1 MKSSLNLLLFILILL
16 TTACDDKKESS
27 FELVFDQEEVQFGK
41 AQVNQY
47 VTKKVRIKNTENST
61 GTFTGKVK
69 IVDSPAFSTSFNTLL
84 TLQKN
89 ESKEIDVT
97 FSPIAG
103 QVYSGK
109 MNILDEDENF
119 VSEIYLYGEGIT
131 PVSFS
136 LDKSKLEFGLVKSGN
151 SKSLDIL
158 ITNNASS
165 GLDLELSL
173 SIPVSDFTIS
183 NNIQSLVISPGV
195 AENLTIKYSPTVSI
209 SDKYL
214 IINHNS
220 LTQQNPL
227 TIQLI
232 GIMNETESI
241 VAKIEEGWT
250 YFEQG
255 NYYNGQQ
262 SFQEAMNKSIIHT
275 SYDSVYGESMHGR
288 GWSTLFNTSNLD
300 NAEIAYNDF
309 VSTAKD
315 YSDKISNF
323 SLLDCLAGKAI
334 SGVLVGSSVERYE
347 AVVDAAK
354 QLLYQNQNYIFSH
367 KKSVDHKDVRM
378 ALIQSYYYLG
388 NYIDAAKQMDI
399 LDPSNAPHP
408 TNAALLLAA
417 IQALSGS
424 I

>member
-97 FSPIAG
+97 FSPTAG

-183 NNIQSLVISPGV
+183 NNIQSLTISPGIS
-195 AENLTIKYSPTVSI
+195 EIITIQYLPTISI
-209 SDKYL
+209 SDKNL
-214 IINHNS
+214 VISHNS

-227 TIQLI
+227 NIP
-232 GIMNETESI
+232 
-241 VAKIEEGWT
+241 V
-250 YFEQG
+250 
-255 NYYNGQQ
+255 
-262 SFQEAMNKSIIHT
+262 
-275 SYDSVYGESMHGR
+275 SYTHL
-288 GWSTLFNTSNLD
+288 TLPT
-300 NAEIAYNDF
+300 
-309 VSTAKD
+309 
-315 YSDKISNF
+315 
-323 SLLDCLAGKAI
+323 KA
-334 SGVLVGSSVERYE
+334 
-347 AVVDAAK
+347 
-354 QLLYQNQNYIFSH
+354 
-367 KKSVDHKDVRM
+367 
-378 ALIQSYYYLG
+378 
-388 NYIDAAKQMDI
+388 
-399 LDPSNAPHP
+399 
-408 TNAALLLAA
+408 
-417 IQALSGS
+417 
-424 I
+424 

>member
-1 MKSSLNLLLFILILL
+1 
-16 TTACDDKKESS
+16 
-27 FELVFDQEEVQFGK
+27 
-41 AQVNQY
+41 
-47 VTKKVRIKNTENST
+47 
-61 GTFTGKVK
+61 
-69 IVDSPAFSTSFNTLL
+69 
-84 TLQKN
+84 
-89 ESKEIDVT
+89 
-97 FSPIAG
+97 
-103 QVYSGK
+103 
-109 MNILDEDENF
+109 
-119 VSEIYLYGEGIT
+119 
-131 PVSFS
+131 
-136 LDKSKLEFGLVKSGN
+136 
-151 SKSLDIL
+151 
-158 ITNNASS
+158 
-165 GLDLELSL
+165 
-173 SIPVSDFTIS
+173 
-183 NNIQSLVISPGV
+183 
-195 AENLTIKYSPTVSI
+195 
-209 SDKYL
+209 
-214 IINHNS
+214 
-220 LTQQNPL
+220 
-227 TIQLI
+227 
-232 GIMNETESI
+232 
-241 VAKIEEGWT
+241 
-250 YFEQG
+250 
-255 NYYNGQQ
+255 
-262 SFQEAMNKSIIHT
+262 MNKSIIHT